1 MAQKLGSEFL
11 RPFDQEERPVFLGRT
26 KRQLIVA
33 TGIVGSIALS
43 IGLYLIHFPMIITY
57 ILLGVILA
65 PILLYGSKKDLELKE
80 RYRFLFTIQ
89 KRSYQTDYHYK
100 EVNKRDAFKSQFGV
114 TEVDQTRQSEK
125 KTSETQ
131 SKT

>member
-11 RPFDQEERPVFLGRT
+11 RPFDQEERPIFLGRT

-33 TGIVGSIALS
+33 TGLGVSIALS
-43 IGLYLIHFPMIITY
+43 IGLYLIHFPTIITY
-57 ILLGVILA
+57 ILLGVILT

-89 KRSYQTDYHYK
+89 KRSYQTDYQFQ
-100 EVNKRDAFKSQFGV
+100 EVTKKDAFQSQFRV
-114 TEVDQTRQSEK
+114 TEVDQTRKGQT
-125 KTSETQ
+125 KTP
-131 SKT
+131 